1 MGLEK
6 GTQKTAAAFQVA
18 DHVGLVCLG
27 HRQYGR
33 QEAAVL
39 ALSQELSVLYKY

>member
-6 GTQKTAAAFQVA
+6 GTQKTAAAFQVT
-18 DHVGLVCLG
+18 DHLVCLG